1 MENVKVNYSSNNNNN
16 KALMIIQSGV
26 GCISSMHEQFNI
38 EANML
43 QDHSASFFFFSK
55 FLHIESP
62 NWTSIYIF
70 PLVTVIMERHI
81 IHDSI
86 LYTQY
91 CFFFLDCVVKL
102 VNIRDI

>member
-62 NWTSIYIF
+62 NWTSIYIYISF
-70 PLVTVIMERHI
+70 SHCYHGEAYYTRLNIVHP
-81 IHDSI
+81 I
-86 LYTQY
+86 L
-91 CFFFLDCVVKL
+91 FLFSRFCSE
-102 VNIRDI
+102 IG